1 MQCCTA
7 KILLRW
13 RRTESGDT
21 TEPNNWGP
29 IAILK
34 ITCTINSKR
43 LCGRLRATL
52 GMEHRFDHTGFETHT
67 GIDDAF
73 VAFEPIRSKTKE
85 LIFSVWFQTL
95 LWRRFWSDSKWLRF
109 LTHGKNNMCQ
119 EFRALG
125 YGICI
130 GASDGAFISE
140 IISPTF
146 FQRRAGIRNAKMK
159 RKIEKSWFPYWRGG
173 SINEH

>member
-1 MQCCTA
+1 MLHSENFAT
-7 KILLRW
+7 W

-29 IAILK
+29 IARLK
-34 ITCTINSKR
+34 ITCTINSKQ

-85 LIFSVWFQTL
+85 WNSSVWFQTL

-140 IISPTF
+140 IISPIF